1 MLPRYEERMGKN
13 MKKRP
18 GGLKW
23 ELRKNGRKYLF
34 VYGMLLLPV
43 IQFCIFYIGINLNSV
58 IMAFK
63 EFVGYSQSGGEIFK
77 WSLSNFKRFF
87 EEWANP
93 TSDIMWALKNTF
105 KYFFA
110 GACMVPAT
118 FLVAYFLFRKVPG
131 YKFFR
136 VLFFLPSIVS
146 AMLFVTTYKNLIGYG
161 GPIDAIMALF
171 GCHIPPLLAED
182 ATATNT
188 IIAFTIWTGFGV
200 NMILYQS
207 AMSRIP
213 EEVLEAGQLDGVP
226 WYREIWNIIIPM
238 VWPTLS
244 TTIILLI
251 TALFNSTGPILLF
264 QGSGVE
270 VDNRAITT
278 TAFWIYRQ
286 TFKGA
291 NLNYPAAIGMF
302 YTIVSIPIV
311 FLVRHLFNKIDP
323 EVEY

>member
-1 MLPRYEERMGKN
+1 MEKEKKERQG
-13 MKKRP
+13 R
-18 GGLKW
+18 
-23 ELRKNGRKYLF
+23 LRRDLAKNGRKYLF

-43 IQFCIFYIGINLNSV
+43 IQFCIFYIGINLNSI

-63 EFVGYSQSGGEIFK
+63 EFAGYNPNGGEVFK
-77 WSLSNFKRFF
+77 WSLSNFSRFF
-87 EEWANP
+87 AEWSNP
-93 TSDIMWALKNTF
+93 TSDVMGALKNTF

-118 FLVAYFLFRKVPG
+118 FLVAYFLFKKVPG

-136 VLFFLPSIVS
+136 VLFFLPSIIS
-146 AMLFVTTYKNLIGYG
+146 AMLFVTTYKNMIGFG
-161 GPIDAIMALF
+161 GPIDTIMALF
-171 GCHIPPLLAED
+171 GVRIPPLLAED

-213 EEVLEAGQLDGVP
+213 GEIIEAAQLDGVP
-226 WYREIWNIIIPM
+226 WYREIWNIVIPM

-270 VDNRAITT
+270 VDRPSITT
-278 TAFWIYRQ
+278 IAFWIYRQ

-302 YTIVSIPIV
+302 FTFVSIPIV